1 MQISIC
7 TLDACVFRSNE
18 KLRFRC
24 EGQSIIRFFSIRKNF
39 ASPLTV
45 TMYFVH
51 RPQWP
56 QAIAM
61 IHRTWICPESMETV
75 TVLIS
80 SISICKSS
88 LQQKWLGEK
97 SNIIWLIF
105 FVQHTNTRF
114 KNLLAGLEK
123 KNQPMRRQ
131 PPMSTYKLCS
141 FFLCWTTFVPVAI
154 PQWIP
159 FGILQAIVYELRFGS
174 RMQTVSFHF
183 QITTESF
190 APKKHM

>member
-123 KNQPMRRQ
+123 KKPTHA
-131 PPMSTYKLCS
+131 PPATNVYLQTLLI
-141 FFLCWTTFVPVAI
+141 FFVLDDIRSRCHTAMDSVRNIASSCVWVAF
-154 PQWIP
+154 W
-159 FGILQAIVYELRFGS
+159 
-174 RMQTVSFHF
+174 
-183 QITTESF
+183 
-190 APKKHM
+190 